1 MAAAALHAGE
11 GEVACARGECAL
23 EVSPSPP
30 SPPDA
35 HHTLHGPAGRQP
47 ALAWRRPSAAH
58 SPSGANRAHC
68 LAVGLWSWLR
78 HVRPSLLTRGLPALV
93 GLMCPSRER
102 CVAGSAVAHAA
113 RLVGGAFFRS
123 GPERHLAPPRA
134 CTGLTARSPAL
145 QCQTLAVRLLAAR
158 KSLWKAVVV
167 VALHARVPLAD
178 VDQRG
183 VSSLRPTASLLRR
196 SAPRDVR
203 RSALRLER
211 RALRCE
217 PRGLLRALRLAP
229 PRKRLALFL
238 PPLRPSS
245 SLVCDSGC
253 LCGIGSMGRLHRRN
267 KGCHGRRHRCLLAK
281 ATQTHARTRKYTYT
295 CRRVRTC

>member
-1 MAAAALHAGE
+1 MAAAALHARE
-11 GEVACARGECAL
+11 GELACARGECAL

-35 HHTLHGPAGRQP
+35 HHTRFTGQPVASQPWPGAARARRTDDLATTGPTA
-47 ALAWRRPSAAH
+47 
-58 SPSGANRAHC
+58 
-68 LAVGLWSWLR
+68 SWLR
-78 HVRPSLLTRGLPALV
+78 HVASLLTRGLPALV

-134 CTGLTARSPAL
+134 CTAL

-167 VALHARVPLAD
+167 VALHAHVPLAD

-281 ATQTHARTRKYTYT
+281 ATQTHARTHR
-295 CRRVRTC
+295 

>member
-11 GEVACARGECAL
+11 GELACARGECAL

-35 HHTLHGPAGRQP
+35 HHTRFTGQP
-47 ALAWRRPSAAH
+47 VASQPWPGAARARRTAPLAP
-58 SPSGANRAHC
+58 
-68 LAVGLWSWLR
+68 
-78 HVRPSLLTRGLPALV
+78 T
-93 GLMCPSRER
+93 
-102 CVAGSAVAHAA
+102 

-281 ATQTHARTRKYTYT
+281 ATQTHARTHR
-295 CRRVRTC
+295 